1 MAAVITIRVRLGGTR
16 GSDRHDQPHP
26 AGAVRGVARGGRRD
40 GPAAEGRFRRG
51 PPSAGHPPAGGV
63 GGADAGG
70 EARDP
75 ADRDRRSGPRVRGD
89 GHLARPVRRL
99 VPAGARRRLR
109 PRPHPALRAA
119 ARADPRLVRL
129 NPARRRRTW
138 EDGGFIGGGLIF
150 VRRDAVRGLTTAATI
165 WLVAAV
171 GMACGG
177 GLPVLA
183 VTATLGRIV
192 VALDYPRLS
201 HAIAVRR
208 RDPPVLRLSYADGF
222 GVLRA
227 ALGVC
232 TDRGFAVNDID
243 VTREGLDDA
252 GDRIAAVTLQLA
264 GRGDLGSLAGKL
276 AELPGV
282 RTAHT
287 GPR

>member
-1 MAAVITIRVRLGGTR
+1 VLLALFLTALIGIEREARAKSAGVRTHTLVGFGAAVFVVVSKYGFADVLAA
-16 GSDRHDQPHP
+16 DQVALDPSRI
-26 AGAVRGVARGGRRD
+26 AAQAVSGV
-40 GPAAEGRFRRG
+40 
-51 PPSAGHPPAGGV
+51 
-63 GGADAGG
+63 
-70 EARDP
+70 
-75 ADRDRRSGPRVRGD
+75 
-89 GHLARPVRRL
+89 
-99 VPAGARRRLR
+99 
-109 PRPHPALRAA
+109 
-119 ARADPRLVRL
+119 
-129 NPARRRRTW
+129 
-138 EDGGFIGGGLIF
+138 GFIGGGLIF

-171 GMACGG
+171 GMACGA

-183 VTATLGRIV
+183 VAATLGHFVITIG
-192 VALDYPRLS
+192 YPRLS
-201 HAIAVRR
+201 RAIAVRR

-243 VTREGLDDA
+243 VTREDLDDA

-264 GRGDLGSLAGKL
+264 GRGDLGSLAGEL

-287 GPR
+287 GRADVD